1 VYYDVSLSV
10 GVIAL
15 RARERD
21 PETMKMG
28 GSMRAPGRSA
38 WKRGTKLKRGAAT
51 QIVTYPRPQTKS
63 ALVEA
68 SRQLGVSLSSLLI
81 GSGLGV
87 AAKLAGC
94 SITDLVPKA
103 ELLQYM
109 RGRQSDRVATEL
121 WDSSSL
127 STGTATTSTGTSTTT
142 DVVTGGTMAI
152 RTDSILELE
161 DRAKKIEAL
170 AALLRDPA
178 LDDVVSKLFGETHAS
193 ATTNPSPHRNCDS
206 LPTAITEAIR
216 EVASELPQP
225 FTVTD
230 VVRRLKERQFV
241 FRRSALDATRD
252 ALYRLSRG
260 KRSTFRILEI
270 GQGGKPNKYTLKS

>member
-1 VYYDVSLSV
+1 
-10 GVIAL
+10 
-15 RARERD
+15 
-21 PETMKMG
+21 MG
-28 GSMRAPGRSA
+28 GTMRAPGRRA
-38 WKRGTKLKRGAAT
+38 WKKGTILKRGAAT

-94 SITDLVPKA
+94 SIADLVPKA

-109 RGRQSDRVATEL
+109 RGRKSDRVATEL

-127 STGTATTSTGTSTTT
+127 NTGTGAIT

-178 LDDVVSKLFGETHAS
+178 LDDVVSNLFGETHAN
-193 ATTNPSPHRNCDS
+193 ATTNPFSHRKCDS

-216 EVASELPQP
+216 GVASELPQP

-230 VVRRLKERQFV
+230 VVRRLQERQFV

-270 GQGGKPNKYTLKS
+270 GQGGKPNKYALKS